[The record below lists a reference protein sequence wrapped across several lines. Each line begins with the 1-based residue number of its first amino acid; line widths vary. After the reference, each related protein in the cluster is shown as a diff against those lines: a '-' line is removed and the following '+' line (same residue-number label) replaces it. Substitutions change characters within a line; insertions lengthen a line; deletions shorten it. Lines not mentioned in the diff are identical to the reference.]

1 MKKSLKWVI
10 PIMLV
15 TGLLCAFLVYVGTY
29 YHADAAAEAALVSDE
44 NVRVT
49 QTEFGWLFDGAS
61 KEHALIFY
69 PGGKVEATAYAPI
82 CRELA
87 QMGVDVCLVEMP
99 FRLASFGQNK
109 ADEILASMDYGHWYI
124 GGHSLGGVIAS
135 IYAAEHPESLDGVIL
150 LAAYAVQPLDDELS
164 TVLIY
169 GTEDGVL
176 NKERYRENLKYVP
189 AHAVEHA
196 IEGGNHS
203 QFGSYGVQKGDGEA
217 LIAPEQQVEETVRVI
232 AGSVLEINR

>member
-10 PIMLV
+10 PIIFV
-15 TGLLCAFLVYVGTY
+15 TGLLCVFLVYAGTY
-29 YHADAAAEAALVSDE
+29 YHADAAAQAALVSDE

-61 KEHALIFY
+61 EEHALIFY

-87 QMGVDVCLVEMP
+87 QAGVDVCLVEMP
-99 FRLASFGQNK
+99 FRLASLGQNK

-124 GGHSLGGVIAS
+124 GGHSLGGVIAAM
-135 IYAAEHPESLDGVIL
+135 YAAEHPESLDGVIL
-150 LAAYAVQPLDDELS
+150 LAAYAAKPLEDELS

-176 NKERYRENLKYVP
+176 NMEEYRENLAYAP
-189 AHAVEHA
+189 AHAIEHV
-196 IEGGNHS
+196 IEGGNHA

-217 LIAPEQQVEETVRVI
+217 LISPEQQVEETVRII
-232 AGSVLEINR
+232 AGSVPEGNR